1 MSAAE
6 ALDLMPGSITQR
18 RASAAEI
25 TQARAMLRWWAG
37 QRHAESNGYPAPLG
51 EHRESTRSG
60 VPSSRQPRGVSRGEE
75 FGRFCA
81 LLEAARAI
89 NGPAMAVVC
98 VWYEGW
104 HAPALCAARNE
115 AVRESRPGD
124 VETIRAAF
132 DVQVRQQLGMQRD
145 VMRSLRRDGE
155 ALVARLLRNA

>member
-6 ALDLMPGSITQR
+6 ILDLSPESSVMR
-18 RASAAEI
+18 HASAHEVR
-25 TQARAMLRWWAG
+25 QAREMLRWWAG

-60 VPSSRQPRGVSRGEE
+60 VPSSRPPRGVSRGEE

-115 AVRESRPGD
+115 AVKEGRPGD

-132 DVQVRQQLGMQRD
+132 DTQVRQQLGMQRD
-145 VMRSLRRDGE
+145 VMRSLRRSGE
-155 ALVARLLRNA
+155 ALVAQLLRNA

>member
-6 ALDLMPGSITQR
+6 TLDLTPEAITQR

-25 TQARAMLRWWAG
+25 TQARAILRWWAG

-60 VPSSRQPRGVSRGEE
+60 VPSSRPPRGVSRGEE

-89 NGPAMAVVC
+89 NGGLNGLPDRMRLYELASAAALPAVGAEV
-98 VWYEGW
+98 
-104 HAPALCAARNE
+104 
-115 AVRESRPGD
+115 
-124 VETIRAAF
+124 
-132 DVQVRQQLGMQRD
+132 LGFGAEQ
-145 VMRSLRRDGE
+145 
-155 ALVARLLRNA
+155 

>member
-60 VPSSRQPRGVSRGEE
+60 VPSSRPPRGVGRGEE

-81 LLEAARAI
+81 VLERARAI

-104 HAPALCAARNE
+104 HAPALCAIRQDATRKD
-115 AVRESRPGD
+115 RPGD
-124 VETIRAAF
+124 IEAIRAAF
-132 DVQVRQQLGMQRD
+132 DAQTRRQLGMRQD
-145 VMRSLRRDGE
+145 VMRSMRRSGE
-155 ALVARLLRNA
+155 ALVARLLRDA